1 MGAYQRKRTC
11 SEESLPRLHTQD
23 VLEVRAFAAWED
35 FQNRASREKL
45 GDITE
50 ETNIQPVLSVLHAF
64 KRYLIPSD
72 SG

>member
-1 MGAYQRKRTC
+1 M
-11 SEESLPRLHTQD
+11 QD

-35 FQNRASREKL
+35 FQNRASREKF